1 VLPPTEDV
9 VVVDPVDAGSAQ
21 EMAAPNKSRHWP
33 SLHVLVGSG
42 VHLVPH
48 ATVVTSQPVSPLVVL
63 TELVVVVVVVLV
75 VEGLVASGT
84 NSPLITVPCTPPFGQ
99 IIPPD
104 SVAVIPL
111 PSLQQL
117 PPVSVSGI
125 GISAHVTAVPQFIVQ
140 AELVDVVVVLVV
152 EGLVASGTN
161 SPLTTVPC
169 TPSGQVTPSENDTE
183 GPPIACSRCI
193 GSTITSQG

>member
-1 VLPPTEDV
+1 M
-9 VVVDPVDAGSAQ
+9 VVDPADAGSTQ

-48 ATVVTSQPVSPLVVL
+48 ATVATSQPVSLLVVL
-63 TELVVVVVVVLV
+63 TELVVEVVVLV
-75 VEGLVASGT
+75 VEAGIVASSGA
-84 NSPLITVPCTPPFGQ
+84 NSPLTTVPCTPPPGHQ
-99 IIPPD
+99 MIPPD

-125 GISAHVTAVPQFIVQ
+125 GRSAHVSDVPQFIVHT
-140 AELVDVVVVLVV
+140 ELILVVVVPA
-152 EGLVASGTN
+152 G
-161 SPLTTVPC
+161 VP
-169 TPSGQVTPSENDTE
+169 
-183 GPPIACSRCI
+183 A
-193 GSTITSQG
+193 

>member
-1 VLPPTEDV
+1 M
-9 VVVDPVDAGSAQ
+9 VVDPADAGSTQ

-48 ATVVTSQPVSPLVVL
+48 ATVATSQPVSLLVVL
-63 TELVVVVVVVLV
+63 TELVVEVVVLV
-75 VEGLVASGT
+75 VEAGIVASSGA
-84 NSPLITVPCTPPFGQ
+84 NSPLTTVPCTPPPGQ
-99 IIPPD
+99 MIPPD

-125 GISAHVTAVPQFIVQ
+125 GRSAHVSDVPQFIVHT
-140 AELVDVVVVLVV
+140 ELILVVVVPA
-152 EGLVASGTN
+152 GSGR
-161 SPLTTVPC
+161 
-169 TPSGQVTPSENDTE
+169 GQCQQQFGDDQN
-183 GPPIACSRCI
+183 RR
-193 GSTITSQG
+193 